1 MTFILH
7 AWVFYQLQMIR
18 TDDNTI
24 ETVVDVLSTH
34 QPAPMRTKSTS
45 SFGNGFPFAVF
56 SSAIFLK
63 WDWTLSAVERFL
75 FKTDKKCTAP
85 SQLTVTL
92 QKGLSTARKFPAG
105 CVHYDL
111 RWVPCMKHRSFVW
124 YLGASWH
131 NRGLWRSFDSRWE
144 SNVLKKRN
152 QKEFRS
158 FRPNSPSKWNL
169 HRTDNRLV
177 GRWKCTDE
185 NGEYIMWLWTLWT
198 FCSPFGTFSCC
209 ALTNCTYT

>member
-1 MTFILH
+1 MLESVINCSL
-7 AWVFYQLQMIR
+7 IR
-18 TDDNTI
+18 TDNNTI

-63 WDWTLSAVERFL
+63 WDWTLPAVERFL

-85 SQLTVTL
+85 SELTLTL
-92 QKGLSTARKFPAG
+92 QKGLSTARKFQAG

-111 RWVPCMKHRSFVW
+111 RWVLCRKDRSFVS
-124 YLGASWH
+124 YLEKKVDTIKDFGALLIRDEKVMFW
-131 NRGLWRSFDSRWE
+131 
-144 SNVLKKRN
+144 RN

-158 FRPNSPSKWNL
+158 FRSNSPSNWNL
-169 HRTDNRLV
+169 HRTDNMLV

-185 NGEYIMWLWTLWT
+185 NGEYN
-198 FCSPFGTFSCC
+198 
-209 ALTNCTYT
+209 NCT